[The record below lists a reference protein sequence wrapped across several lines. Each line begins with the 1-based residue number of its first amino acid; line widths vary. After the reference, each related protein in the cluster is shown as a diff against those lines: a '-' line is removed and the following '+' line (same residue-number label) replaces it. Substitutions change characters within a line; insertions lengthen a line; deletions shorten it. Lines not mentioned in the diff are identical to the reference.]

1 MSTFGIQGQPL
12 EITVVGCNKLKNT
25 EWITR
30 QDPYVC
36 IEYGSS
42 KFRTRTCKD
51 GGKNPTFQEKFVL
64 SLIEGL
70 REFSVNVWNRN
81 TLTYDDFIG
90 SGKVQLQRVLST
102 GYDDS
107 SWALQDK
114 KGRHAGE
121 VRLILHYAD
130 AYKPVTSHLPSVSP
144 YSVTPGPQVSLY
156 SAPPVSSYPP
166 TSIPAPAH
174 SLSYPPNPAVYPP
187 PSAPPSYPPNQAVY
201 PPPSA
206 PPSYPPNP
214 ALYPPPSAPSPS
226 YPPSPAVYPP
236 PSYHQP
242 PTYPPTYPP
251 GPSPSVYPQHS
262 VYPPP
267 SNDPHYYPPGLY
279 PPSPYHPR
287 QY

>member
-25 EWITR
+25 EWISR

-36 IEYGSS
+36 IEYGGS
-42 KFRTRTCKD
+42 KFRTRTCTD

-70 REFSVNVWNRN
+70 REFSVNVWNSN

-90 SGKVQLQRVLST
+90 SGKIQLQKVLSS

-107 SWALQDK
+107 AWALQDK
-114 KGRHAGE
+114 RGRHAGE
-121 VRLILHYAD
+121 VRLILHYAN

-144 YSVTPGPQVSLY
+144 YSVMPGPQVPLY
-156 SAPPVSSYPP
+156 SAPSVSSYPP
-166 TSIPAPAH
+166 TSIPALAP
-174 SLSYPPNPAVYPP
+174 SLAYPPNAAVYPP
-187 PSAPPSYPPNQAVY
+187 PSAPQ
-201 PPPSA
+201 
-206 PPSYPPNP
+206 SYPPNP
-214 ALYPPPSAPSPS
+214 AIYPPFPAPSPS

-251 GPSPSVYPQHS
+251 GPSPSVYPPQS
-262 VYPPP
+262 IYPPP

-279 PPSPYHPR
+279 PPTPYHPP

>member
-1 MSTFGIQGQPL
+1 MSTFGIQGQSL

-51 GGKNPTFQEKFVL
+51 GGRNPTFQEKFVL

-70 REFSVNVWNRN
+70 REFSVNVWNSN

-90 SGKVQLQRVLST
+90 SGKIQLQRVLSS

-107 SWALQDK
+107 AWALQDK
-114 KGRHAGE
+114 RGRHAGE
-121 VRLILHYAD
+121 VRLILHFAN
-130 AYKPVTSHLPSVSP
+130 AYKPVTSHLPQ
-144 YSVTPGPQVSLY
+144 YSLTPASQVPVY
-156 SAPPVSSYPP
+156 SASPVSSYPP
-166 TSIPAPAH
+166 RSVPAPPP
-174 SLSYPPNPAVYPP
+174 SLAYPPNPAVYPP
-187 PSAPPSYPPNQAVY
+187 PPP
-201 PPPSA
+201 
-206 PPSYPPNP
+206 
-214 ALYPPPSAPSPS
+214 PSPS
-226 YPPSPAVYPP
+226 YPPNSAVYPPPPAPSQSYPSIPAVYPP

-242 PTYPPTYPP
+242 PTYPSTYPP
-251 GPSPSVYPQHS
+251 GPSPSVYP
-262 VYPPP
+262 PP
-267 SNDPHYYPPGLY
+267 SNEPHYYPPGLY
-279 PPSPYHPR
+279 PPSPYHPQ